1 MKVVAARP
9 SSSEESSEKGK
20 EVEVGGTTYL
30 DFAGRV
36 AMLNQFIAASESAM
50 AWAVR
55 LIPLDFPLPY
65 ISVASGFKLT
75 NFLFFGEKNVH
86 TEITS

>member
-36 AMLNQFIAASESAM
+36 AMLNQFIFAASAR

-55 LIPLDFPLPY
+55 LM
-65 ISVASGFKLT
+65 A
-75 NFLFFGEKNVH
+75 LFCSHF
-86 TEITS
+86 